1 MSLLTHPFLK
11 HLANRIDKDL
21 SPLRWIDLY
30 SAQYVADCHQKESVP
45 LAGSTEHVGAKDA
58 NQHDIVVLALMVSF
72 VSSKGQTFL
81 QLDNLP
87 NDVLATYKF
96 QECAFPEWLLK
107 LSQSNAIRGVV
118 CDIESSV
125 PLEQAC
131 LKGLEQ
137 APLILWQG
145 RLYLARYWRLHQS
158 LEHWLHT
165 QSIVGQVIDEEHLI
179 PMAKQLKDVFQLSD
193 GTLSGV
199 EKDTGLEALNWQA
212 VSAAHTLVQNFSII
226 TGGPGTG
233 KTTTAASLLYL
244 LMQRQKL
251 QCSESN
257 KADTSLKVRL
267 LAPTGKAAIK
277 LADSIRHHLV
287 SIESRL
293 LGADLKSIRMSDCL
307 PKSGETIHRFLYEQG
322 ALRDSLNQHRLFS
335 SEEVLLGQKQGRQ
348 ANVDIVIID
357 EASMIDLA
365 LMVELIQVI
374 PPNAQVIMLGDHFQ
388 LPAVEPG
395 QVFAECVERYE
406 RLTYSHHLAR
416 SLAVLSG
423 YDAIKLRNDSQLKP
437 EETESE
443 DRSEA
448 DFHPLCQLRKT
459 YRFGGDLKTAAE
471 QIKLGQSRLFKKQF
485 AVQAKQETEQAVRWH
500 VMDDNTRLSL
510 VSGYRAYF
518 ECIQSKTSL
527 PPLDILV
534 KVFECFQLLC
544 STHEGPL
551 GVVQM
556 NELIEHQ
563 FVHQHEPQ
571 RRYGNSFYHGKAIL
585 VTRNHPHLGVFN
597 GDVGFVMAGTKT
609 TNSWNIH
616 FPLQDQTALIVSPGR
631 LREWQ
636 PAYAMTVHKSQG
648 SEYQHVGI
656 VLADYAKELLSKAL
670 LYTALTRS
678 KSSCDIWAGN
688 ETLEQAFK

>member
-11 HLANRIDKDL
+11 HLENRIDKGL

-30 SAQYVADCHQKESVP
+30 SAQYVADCHQKETDITDIKS
-45 LAGSTEHVGAKDA
+45 DA
-58 NQHDIVVLALMVSF
+58 TDDCQQDVIVLALMVSF
-72 VSSKGQTFL
+72 VSSKGQTYL
-81 QLDNLP
+81 PLDDLP
-87 NDVLATYKF
+87 NDVLASYQF
-96 QECAFPEWLLK
+96 QACDNTEWLRR
-107 LSQSNAIRGVV
+107 LSQSSAIRLGQSEAVSAFSLENDGVQTP
-118 CDIESSV
+118 ES
-125 PLEQAC
+125 
-131 LKGLEQ
+131 

-145 RLYLARYWRLHQS
+145 RVYLARYWRLHQ
-158 LEHWLHT
+158 LFEQWLHA
-165 QSIVGQVIDEEHLI
+165 QSIGGQVLEDVHLM
-179 PMAKQLKDVFQLSD
+179 PMAKQLKEVFQLSD
-193 GTLSGV
+193 EAGEDQASHP
-199 EKDTGLEALNWQA
+199 EALNWQA
-212 VSAAHTLVQNFSII
+212 ISAAHTLVQNFSII

-251 QCSESN
+251 QCSALN
-257 KADTSLKVRL
+257 KADLTLKVRL

-293 LGADLKSIRMSDCL
+293 LGADLKSLRMSDCL
-307 PKSGETIHRFLYEQG
+307 PKSGETIHRFLYEHG

-335 SEEVLLGQKQGRQ
+335 SEEVLLGQQESRQ
-348 ANVDIVIID
+348 AKVDIVVID

-374 PPNAQVIMLGDHFQ
+374 PPSAQVIMLGDHFQ

-395 QVFAECVERYE
+395 QVFAECVERFEHQAYSPE
-406 RLTYSHHLAR
+406 LASRLGR
-416 SLAVLSG
+416 LSG
-423 YDAIKLRNDSQLKP
+423 FDVAKLRHESQLI
-437 EETESE
+437 SN
-443 DRSEA
+443 DAVSQIDA

-459 YRFGGDLKTAAE
+459 YRFGGDLKIAAE
-471 QIKLGQSRLFKKQF
+471 QVKLGKCRLFKQQF
-485 AVQAKQETEQAVRWH
+485 AVQTTQGLEQLVRWH
-500 VMDDNTRLSL
+500 TLNDDNTRLSL

-518 ECIQSKTSL
+518 ECIHANVSL
-527 PPLDILV
+527 PALDVIV
-534 KVFECFQLLC
+534 KAFECFQLLC

-551 GVVQM
+551 GVIQM
-556 NELIEHQ
+556 NALIEQQ
-563 FVHQHEPQ
+563 FVYKNDAQ
-571 RRYGNSFYHGKAIL
+571 RRYGNGFYHGKAIL

-597 GDVGFVMAGTKT
+597 GDVGFVMASATKS
-609 TNSWNIH
+609 NSWNIH
-616 FPLQDQTALIVSPGR
+616 FPLQNQTALIIAPGR

-678 KSSCDIWAGN
+678 KLSCDIWAGN

>member
-1 MSLLTHPFLK
+1 MSLLTHPRLK
-11 HLANRIDKDL
+11 NLAKSVDKGL

-30 SAQYVADCHQKESVP
+30 SAQYVADCHQSVS
-45 LAGSTEHVGAKDA
+45 GEIDVS
-58 NQHDIVVLALMVSF
+58 HDERLQDVIVLALMVSF
-72 VSSKGQTFL
+72 VSSKGETYL
-81 QLDNLP
+81 ALNNLP
-87 NDVLATYKF
+87 SDILATYQF
-96 QECAFPEWLLK
+96 SDCDFSDCLLQ
-107 LSQSNAIRGVV
+107 LSQSSAIRVV
-118 CDIESSV
+118 DIDASQAF
-125 PLEQAC
+125 PLENEDGQA
-131 LKGLEQ
+131 LDQ
-137 APLILWQG
+137 TPLILWG
-145 RLYLARYWRLHQS
+145 ERLYLARYWRLHQKFEQWLYSQS
-158 LEHWLHT
+158 LVDQVLDEQHL
-165 QSIVGQVIDEEHLI
+165 QPLAGQLQ
-179 PMAKQLKDVFQLSD
+179 AVFQLAD
-193 GTLSGV
+193 GVSTAK
-199 EKDTGLEALNWQA
+199 ETALEALDWQA
-212 VSAAHTLVQNFSII
+212 ISAAHTLLQNFSLI

-251 QCSESN
+251 QCLVLG
-257 KADTSLKVRL
+257 KVDISLRVRL

-277 LADSIRHHLV
+277 LADSIRQHLV

-293 LGADLKSIRMSDCL
+293 LGADLKSVRMSDCL

-322 ALRDSLNQHRLFS
+322 ALRESLNQHPLFN
-335 SEEVLLGQKQGRQ
+335 SEEVLLGQQESRQ
-348 ANVDIVIID
+348 ANVDIVVID

-395 QVFAECVERYE
+395 QVFAECVERFE
-406 RLTYSHHLAR
+406 RRTYSHGLAR
-416 SLAVLSG
+416 RLAALSG
-423 YDAIKLRNDSQLKP
+423 FDALKLRHESQLADDGA
-437 EETESE
+437 ENYEDAETK
-443 DRSEA
+443 
-448 DFHPLCQLRKT
+448 FHPLCQLRKT

-471 QIKLGQSRLFKKQF
+471 QIKLGQSRSFKKQF
-485 AVQAKQETEQAVRWH
+485 EVQATQVPEQAVRWH
-500 VMDDNTRLSL
+500 AINDENTRLSL

-518 ECIQSKTSL
+518 ECIQSTLSL
-527 PPLDILV
+527 PTLELIVEAFDR
-534 KVFECFQLLC
+534 FQLLC

-551 GVVQM
+551 GVLKM

-563 FVHQHEPQ
+563 YVYQNDPHK
-571 RRYGNSFYHGKAIL
+571 RYGSGFYHGKAIL

-597 GDVGFVMAGTKT
+597 GDVGFAIASIKNP
-609 TNSWNIH
+609 NSWNIH
-616 FPLQDQTALIVSPGR
+616 FPMQNQAALMVAPGR

-678 KSSCDIWAGN
+678 KLSCDIWAGN
-688 ETLEQAFK
+688 ETLDKAFK

>member
-11 HLANRIDKDL
+11 QLESRIDKGM
-21 SPLRWIDLY
+21 SPLRWVDLY
-30 SAQYVADCHQKESVP
+30 SAQYVASCHQKVGDTNEG
-45 LAGSTEHVGAKDA
+45 LADNYQQDV
-58 NQHDIVVLALMVSF
+58 IVLALMVSF
-72 VSSKGQTFL
+72 VSSKGQTYL
-81 QLDNLP
+81 TLDDLP
-87 NDVLATYKF
+87 NDVLATYQF
-96 QECAFPEWLLK
+96 QDGDFSEWLLN
-107 LSQSNAIRGVV
+107 LGQSSAIRQVA
-118 CDIESSV
+118 CDARSSFL
-125 PLEQAC
+125 LEKECVQT
-131 LKGLEQ
+131 LEQ

-145 RLYLARYWRLHQS
+145 RLYLARYWRLHQL
-158 LEHWLHT
+158 LEHWLYS
-165 QSIVGQVIDEEHLI
+165 QSIVGQVIDEVHLV
-179 PMAKQLKDVFQLSD
+179 PMAKQLKDVFYLSN
-193 GTLSGV
+193 GELSGT
-199 EKDTGLEALNWQA
+199 EKDICQEALNWQA
-212 VSAAHTLVQNFSII
+212 ISAAHTLLLNFSII

-251 QCSESN
+251 QCEVIK

-293 LGADLKSIRMSDCL
+293 LGSDLKSIRMSDCL
-307 PKSGETIHRFLYEQG
+307 PKSGETIHRFLYEHG
-322 ALRDSLNQHRLFS
+322 ALRESLNQNRLFS
-335 SEEVLLGQKQGRQ
+335 SEEVLLGRQEGRQ
-348 ANVDIVIID
+348 ANVDILVID

-395 QVFAECVERYE
+395 QVFAECVERFE
-406 RLTYSHHLAR
+406 CRTYSHDLACR
-416 SLAVLSG
+416 LAVLSG
-423 YDAIKLRNDSQLKP
+423 FDEDKLRNDSQLTSG
-437 EETESE
+437 ETVKKEGA
-443 DRSEA
+443 EA
-448 DFHPLCQLRKT
+448 EFHPLCQLRKT

-471 QIKLGQSRLFKKQF
+471 QIKHGKSRLFKKQF
-485 AVQAKQETEQAVRWH
+485 AVQATQDLEQAVRWH
-500 VMDDNTRLSL
+500 VMNDDNTRLSF

-518 ECIQSKTSL
+518 ECIQSKASL
-527 PPLDILV
+527 PTLDIIV
-534 KVFECFQLLC
+534 KAFECFQLLC

-556 NELIEHQ
+556 NELIENQ
-563 FVHQHEPQ
+563 FVYQNEPQ
-571 RRYGNSFYHGKAIL
+571 RRYGNGFYHGKAIL

-597 GDVGFVMAGTKT
+597 GDVGFVMASTKKT
-609 TNSWNIH
+609 KSWNIH
-616 FPLQDQTALIVSPGR
+616 FPLQNETALIVAPGR

-678 KSSCDIWAGN
+678 KLSCDIWAGN

>member
-1 MSLLTHPFLK
+1 MSLLTHPLLK
-11 HLANRIDKDL
+11 YLESLIDKGL

-30 SAQYVADCHQKESVP
+30 SAQYVADCHHKIDDTNEGPADDYQQ
-45 LAGSTEHVGAKDA
+45 D
-58 NQHDIVVLALMVSF
+58 VVALALMVSF
-72 VSSKGQTFL
+72 VSSKGQTYL
-81 QLDNLP
+81 PLDNLP
-87 NDVLATYKF
+87 NDILATYQF
-96 QECAFPEWLLK
+96 QEYDFADWLLK
-107 LSQSNAIRGVV
+107 LGQSSAIRQVYF
-118 CDIESSV
+118 DAAPSFQ
-125 PLEQAC
+125 LEKAC
-131 LKGLEQ
+131 VHSLEQ
-137 APLILWQG
+137 APLVLWQG
-145 RLYLARYWRLHQS
+145 RLYLARYWRLHQL
-158 LEHWLHT
+158 LEHWLHS
-165 QSIVGQVIDEEHLI
+165 QSIVGQVMDEADLK
-179 PMAKQLKDVFQLSD
+179 PMAKQLKDVFQLPDS
-193 GTLSGV
+193 TLSGAGQGSDL
-199 EKDTGLEALNWQA
+199 EKLNWQA
-212 VSAAHTLVQNFSII
+212 ISAGHTLLQNFSII

-251 QCSESN
+251 QCTVIN
-257 KADTSLKVRL
+257 KTDISLKVRL

-293 LGADLKSIRMSDCL
+293 LGSDLKSIRMSDCL
-307 PKSGETIHRFLYEQG
+307 PKSGETIHRFLYEHG

-335 SEEVLLGQKQGRQ
+335 SEEVLLGQQEGRQ
-348 ANVDIVIID
+348 ANVDIIVID

-374 PPNAQVIMLGDHFQ
+374 PPNAQIIMLGDHFQ

-395 QVFAECVERYE
+395 QVFAECVERFE
-406 RLTYSHHLAR
+406 RRTYSHDLAR
-416 SLAVLSG
+416 RLAVLSG
-423 YDAIKLRNDSQLKP
+423 FDAVILRNESQL
-437 EETESE
+437 TGE
-443 DRSEA
+443 DPVKQEGA
-448 DFHPLCQLRKT
+448 EVEFHPLCQLRKT
-459 YRFGGDLKTAAE
+459 YRFSGDLKTAAE
-471 QIKLGQSRLFKKQF
+471 QIKLGKSRLFKKQF
-485 AVQAKQETEQAVRWH
+485 AVQAMPELEQAVRWH
-500 VMDDNTRLSL
+500 ALNDNTRLSL
-510 VSGYRAYF
+510 VSGYREYF
-518 ECIQSKTSL
+518 ECIQSKAPL
-527 PPLDILV
+527 PTLDIIT
-534 KVFECFQLLC
+534 KAFDRFQLLC

-563 FVHQHEPQ
+563 FVYQHELQ
-571 RRYGNSFYHGKAIL
+571 SRYGGGFYHGKAIL

-597 GDVGFVMAGTKT
+597 GDVGFVIASTKKI
-609 TNSWNIH
+609 NSWNIH
-616 FPLQDQTALIVSPGR
+616 FPLQNQTALIVAPGR

-678 KSSCDIWAGN
+678 KLSCDIWAGN